1 MSMKSRI
8 LLVSLI
14 FSSLDFSYSQDNS
27 TPTLPAYDA
36 ELATRLGADDYG
48 MKVYYMALLKP
59 GPNRSQDEATAAA
72 IQKAHMNHITQM
84 AASGKLIVAGP
95 FLEAGDFR
103 GIFIFDVPT
112 REEAEAL
119 TQSDPAVQAGRL
131 EMVLVKW
138 YGSAA
143 LKETSAIHDRITK
156 KSIGN

>member
-1 MSMKSRI
+1 MKSII
-8 LLVSLI
+8 LLFVSLFYLLPFLQGQDI
-14 FSSLDFSYSQDNS
+14 TSYPDSPD
-27 TPTLPAYDA
+27 YDA
-36 ELATRLGADDYG
+36 ALATQLGADDYG

-84 AASGKLIVAGP
+84 AASGKLVVAGP

-103 GIFIFDVPT
+103 GIFIFDVAT
-112 REEAEAL
+112 KEEAEAL

-131 EMVLVKW
+131 EMVLIKW

-143 LKETSAIHDRITK
+143 LKETTAIHKRISK
-156 KSIGN
+156 KSINN